1 MRDCGAQ
8 AGAGSVAAMTLVLM
22 GQLPSGKG
30 QIRKVFRGER
40 LIHYPQARF
49 SKWRADASKQ
59 LLGQFQ
65 ETIGWRCSMEAH
77 YTPGDLKTRD
87 VSGLLDALFHLFGY
101 AGVIKDDGLIRDIVW
116 REHPLDRKSPM
127 VRVELRKL

>member
-1 MRDCGAQ
+1 
-8 AGAGSVAAMTLVLM
+8 MTLVLI

-30 QIRKVFRGER
+30 QIRKVFRGGK

-49 SKWRADASKQ
+49 TRWRADACKQ
-59 LLGQFQ
+59 LIGQFQ
-65 ETIGWRCSMEAH
+65 ETITYRGSMDVQ

-101 AGVIKDDGLIRDIVW
+101 AGVIKDDGLIREVHW
-116 REHPLDRKSPM
+116 REHPLDRKGPM

>member
-1 MRDCGAQ
+1 
-8 AGAGSVAAMTLVLM
+8 MTLVLT

-30 QIRKVFRGER
+30 QIRKVFRGGK

-49 SKWRADASKQ
+49 SKWRTDACKQ
-59 LLGQFQ
+59 LVGQFQ
-65 ETIGWRCSMEAH
+65 ETINWRCSMDAQ

-101 AGVIKDDGLIRDIVW
+101 AGVIKDDGLIREIHW
-116 REHPLDRKSPM
+116 KEHPLDRTGAGVKI
-127 VRVELRKL
+127 ELRKL

>member
-1 MRDCGAQ
+1 MK
-8 AGAGSVAAMTLVLM
+8 LVLE

-30 QIRKVFRGER
+30 QIRKVFLRGK
-40 LIHYPQARF
+40 LVHYPQARF
-49 SKWRADASKQ
+49 VKWRADACKQ
-59 LLGQFQ
+59 LVGQFQ
-65 ETIGWRCSMEAH
+65 ETISWQCAMDAQ

-101 AGVIKDDGLIRDIVW
+101 AGVIKDDGLIREVHW

-127 VRVELRKL
+127 VRIELRKL